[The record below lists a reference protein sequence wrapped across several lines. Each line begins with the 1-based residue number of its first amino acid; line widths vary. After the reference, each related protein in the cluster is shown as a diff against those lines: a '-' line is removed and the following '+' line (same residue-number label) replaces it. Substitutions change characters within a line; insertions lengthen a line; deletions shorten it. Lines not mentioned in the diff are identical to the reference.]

1 MGRRIWTYRLIAVI
15 VTAVLFQ
22 AASFAQSTRV
32 KGRVT
37 DTDGEGIP
45 FVAVFFRGS
54 TVGVSTDMEGY
65 YTLETRD
72 TTLKVLRAELL
83 GYDPAE
89 RQIKPRSFQQI
100 DFTLPTSRNDISA
113 ALVKPDNR
121 YMKWILSRI
130 DAKRKDNDPEMMEEW
145 QCDLYSKMEI
155 DLSNADINLSNRLVK
170 KNFGFVFD
178 YMDTSAISGKS
189 FLPVMISETVAKRYH
204 RNGPPLDKEVIE
216 ASRISGVNDEN
227 FLSQFTGS
235 LHLKTNF
242 YRNFINAFNVEI
254 PSPISS
260 SGEMYYNYY
269 LIDSLQID
277 GRKTW
282 KIRFHPKKFVST
294 PVWDGEMSIDSTDF
308 ALREIHVRLDKN
320 SNVNWILDLVV
331 DQENAPVGDSKWF
344 WKDDR
349 MYVDFSPI
357 MNDSTSIMTIVGNR
371 TMHYSSPDFSEI
383 SRKEVLGTRD
393 NVIVSR
399 NSGGKDE
406 EYWQGTRPYR
416 LSEREQNIYSM
427 VDSIKSVPLYRDIYS
442 LFASAVTGYYDIGK
456 FGYGPLA
463 YLFSFNDIEG
473 PRLYY
478 GMRTSNEMS
487 RKIRLGGYLAYG
499 FKDKAFKGGMNVE
512 YMFSTQPWRK
522 LTFNA
527 KRDIVQLGRSS
538 EAFSESNIMSSVLA
552 KGGGQRRS
560 PVSEFTLA
568 YEHEWNPGFNNS
580 IGVEARRV
588 FSNSYVPM
596 VRPDG
601 ESVSSVAATIFHYR
615 ARLSWDETVMKGSF
629 ERSYAY
635 TKYPYLTFDIMGSPK
650 GIARNDYS
658 FLRGEF
664 TLDYRLDV
672 PPLGYS
678 LIHLNAG
685 KIFGA
690 VPYPFLKLHEG
701 NGTYFLDQSAFTC
714 MAFYEFTS
722 DSWATLSM
730 EHNFGGFFLGKVP
743 LIRKLNLREVATF
756 KAAYGTLSDRNN
768 GIVGTAQSENAVL
781 LFPKGMSSLNTPYV
795 EMGVGISNILR
806 LFRVD
811 AFWRMT
817 HRYTEID
824 GVREKSPNCFVVNLG
839 MEFKF

>member
-1 MGRRIWTYRLIAVI
+1 MIRRIGTYRLIAVI
-15 VTAVLFQ
+15 LTAVLLQ
-22 AASFAQSTRV
+22 AVTFAQSTRV

-37 DTDGEGIP
+37 DTEGEGIP
-45 FVAVFFRGS
+45 FVAVFFRGF
-54 TVGVSTDMEGY
+54 TVGVSTDMDGY

-72 TTLKVLRAELL
+72 TTLTVLRAEHL
-83 GYDPAE
+83 GYDPEE
-89 RQIKPRSFQQI
+89 RLIKPRSFQQI
-100 DFTLPTSRNDISA
+100 DFTLPLSRNDINA
-113 ALVKPDNR
+113 AIVKPDNR
-121 YMKWILSRI
+121 YLKWILSQV
-130 DAKRKDNDPEMMEEW
+130 DAKREDNDPESKDAW
-145 QCDLYSKMEI
+145 QCDVYSKMEI
-155 DLSNADINLSNRLVK
+155 DLSNADINLNNRLIK

-178 YMDTSAISGKS
+178 YMDTSGISGKS

-204 RNGPPLDKEVIE
+204 RSNPTLDKEVIE

-260 SGEMYYNYY
+260 AGEMYYNYY

-282 KIRFHPKKFVST
+282 KIRFHPKKLVSS

-308 ALREIHVRLDKN
+308 ALRDIHVRLDKN

-331 DQENAPVGDSKWF
+331 DQENTIVGDSTWF

-349 MYVDFSPI
+349 MYVDLSPI
-357 MNDSTSIMTIVGNR
+357 MNDSTSIMTVIGNR
-371 TMHYSSPDFSEI
+371 TMHYSEPDFSEV
-383 SRKEVLGTRD
+383 SRKEILEAKD
-393 NVIVSR
+393 KVIVSR

-406 EYWQGTRPYR
+406 EFWQGARPYQ
-416 LSEREQNIYSM
+416 LSQREQNIYSM
-427 VDSIKSVPLYRDIYS
+427 VDSIKSVPLYRDIYA
-442 LFASAVTGYYDIGK
+442 LFASTVTGYYDIGK
-456 FGYGPLA
+456 FGYGPLG

-487 RKIRLGGYLAYG
+487 RKVRIGGYVAYG
-499 FKDKAFKGGMNVE
+499 FKDKEFKGGVKME

-522 LTFNA
+522 LTFKA
-527 KRDIVQLGRSS
+527 KRDLVQLGRSS

-560 PVSEFTLA
+560 PVTVFSLV
-568 YEHEWNPGFNNS
+568 YDREWNPGFNNS
-580 IGVEARRV
+580 LGVEARRV

-601 ESVSSVAATIFHYR
+601 EPVNSVAATIFRYQ
-615 ARLSWDETVMKGSF
+615 ARLSWEETVTKGAF
-629 ERSYAY
+629 ERHFIY
-635 TKYPYLTFDIMGSPK
+635 TKYPYLTFDVMGSPK
-650 GIARNDYS
+650 GIAHNDYG

-672 PPLGYS
+672 PPVGYS
-678 LIHLNAG
+678 LIHFNTG
-685 KIFGA
+685 KILGT

-701 NGTYFLDQSAFTC
+701 NDSYFLDQRAFAC
-714 MAFYEFTS
+714 MAYYEFAS
-722 DSWATLSM
+722 DSWATISW

-743 LIRKLNLREVATF
+743 LIRELNLREVATF

-768 GIVGTAQSENAVL
+768 GIIGSPYSEKAAL
-781 LFPKGMSSLNTPYV
+781 LFPEGMSTLKTPYV
-795 EMGVGISNILR
+795 EMGVGISNIFR

-817 HRYTEID
+817 HRHTEID
-824 GVREKSPNCFVVNLG
+824 GTRVKSPNRFVVNLG